1 MKKLTSNRH
10 QPHVVSIA
18 NQWGLSLPAILAQ
31 RRLRERGGDKGVG
44 VGTWGGDRRKE
55 KERGSEGREGGRK
68 EGRKEKGPG
77 FFHHSAV
84 AYASLSLPASVFVA
98 REAPGLKFRT
108 ENRPVS
114 SRLVAENALPAIAS
128 RSRQGVAIRPN
139 ERGERKKEGEES
151 AQRRS
156 GIRGEARGARR
167 QTDRRDLDSSPS
179 CLSSA
184 RSQGSSTF
192 LAPSLSLRSRFTRAL
207 RGGSPPCG
215 VSIP

>member
-139 ERGERKKEGEES
+139 ERGERKKERRKERRRGERAEEIGHS
-151 AQRRS
+151 RRS
-156 GIRGEARGARR
+156 ERGPTPNG
-167 QTDRRDLDSSPS
+167 
-179 CLSSA
+179 
-184 RSQGSSTF
+184 
-192 LAPSLSLRSRFTRAL
+192 
-207 RGGSPPCG
+207 
-215 VSIP
+215 